1 MDAKEAADAARN
13 YTSDALP
20 GLDPA
25 QLGLE
30 AVTLDPA
37 RREWRVIISFTP
49 PWEQQ
54 GQQSANAPRSY
65 KEIIISDADG
75 SVISMTDRASCA
87 PKGAGKIPAQD
98 ACTACRSKQPKCESG
113 PAVSWWDSVISL
125 WRIIFVYTGA
135 PAGFASL
142 VNLYIEVR
150 FEGPSS
156 LEWGELL
163 IILAAFVGMLSG
175 FFAEG
180 VWWLRRSRQRCG
192 NKKKKRCTC

>member
-13 YTSDALP
+13 YVSDALP

-30 AVTLDPA
+30 EITLDPA
-37 RREWRVIISFTP
+37 RREWRVILSFTP

-65 KEIIISDADG
+65 KEIIVSDADG

-87 PKGAGKIPAQD
+87 PKGVCKIPAQD
-98 ACTACRSKQPKCESG
+98 ACTACQSKQPKCESK
-113 PAVSWWDSVISL
+113 PEVSWWDVLRTGS
-125 WRIIFVYTGA
+125 RIIFVYPRSAVGLTT
-135 PAGFASL
+135 L
-142 VNLYIEVR
+142 IVLYIKVGLDDSHR
-150 FEGPSS
+150 
-156 LEWGELL
+156 WGTGETFILSAL
-163 IILAAFVGMLSG
+163 FMGIIIGLV
-175 FFAEG
+175 AEG
-180 VWWLRRSRQRCG
+180 RWWLRRGCQGCG